1 MNDEIVALFPSQDL
15 DGDSAEFAFSS
26 IRSAILTGQIAPGSV
41 LSQANL
47 ARKLGISRTP
57 LREALSRLT
66 SEGLILGG
74 DYNRRMKVSEL
85 DLGDFDQIYAARIA
99 LEPVAIVATVAQL
112 DHERKADLSDQ
123 VEDMD
128 AAIKARDMETF
139 RTHHRSFH
147 LGLTSLAGARI
158 DRILTDLWDHSE
170 RYRLAYLHYDYTER
184 GNALIDRL
192 EVSQDEHRRL
202 RDAAVAGDGETCASI
217 LVSHLTRT
225 LEAVFLEAADI
236 PRPRIA
242 QAAIDAHNQTR

>member
-1 MNDEIVALFPSQDL
+1 MNDQIVTLFPSQDR

-47 ARKLGISRTP
+47 ARNLGISRTP

-85 DLGDFDQIYAARIA
+85 DLGDFDQIYA
-99 LEPVAIVATVAQL
+99 LEPVAIMASVAQL
-112 DHERKADLSDQ
+112 DRVQLDDLSVH

-128 AAIKARDMETF
+128 AAIEARDMETF

-147 LGLTSLAGARI
+147 MGLTSLAGARI
-158 DRILTDLWDHSE
+158 DRILIDLWDHSE
-170 RYRLAYLHYDYTER
+170 RYRLAYLHYDYAER

-192 EVSQDEHRRL
+192 EVSQDEHRQM

-242 QAAIDAHNQTR
+242 HAAISTHNSTP